1 MTGEFD
7 RMAAVRRA
15 ARERQAERFVNAE
28 RQKLREEIAR
38 DLLLKLVESTPGA
51 LKYDTKFQ
59 VAKALEYTDELLA
72 QLDKGEAPCD
82 KTK

>member
-1 MTGEFD
+1 MRGDVELGNFSTVQQLVQKQ
-7 RMAAVRRA
+7 AQARR
-15 ARERQAERFVNAE
+15 
-28 RQKLREEIAR
+28 REEIAR